1 MKATDYKHISDLLV
15 EKGTKAA
22 LGVLLDSRPTGKV
35 HQQAKLLMVRVRRLE
50 EQQITGTIDH
60 KDYQLEQNRIQ
71 LALMNLLSKAGENK
85 KAQRTLKGV
94 FSALILLLLIGIGGY
109 FLSQPKQ
116 EIEVR
121 LSALQASR
129 IAMQS
134 SKEANLYLGQEVEAL
149 SLYNFKSVEIETDSV
164 ADDKVSLLNAVEPLQ
179 ITPLPDISNVGLH
192 LGAVRLENLSF
203 EDSAQIVISQVE
215 GAPERFRIQVKQSQP
230 FSGRLNYA
238 GPLPINSAYVRVES
252 GSNINEYYEPFEW
265 TLRSPEKEAREIR
278 FTGDPANFMFEFT
291 LRDSMLE
298 KELLVSDLSF
308 FQPEQQQVKSSI
320 LSGSIDLRETD
331 RSTLKTIPLREG
343 DRIDLALASN
353 ILLRRLSLRPEG
365 ILLEAGGKL
374 RTLYTYNS
382 GDRRLRNPSRLTWL
396 WHNQKLVFIGT
407 SLLVLALLYGLIG
420 KGSDRLIHFLKY

>member
-109 FLSQPKQ
+109 LLSQPKQ

-149 SLYNFKSVEIETDSV
+149 SLYNFKSIEIETDSV
-164 ADDKVSLLNAVEPLQ
+164 ADDKVILLNAVEPLQ

>member
-109 FLSQPKQ
+109 LLSQPKQ

-164 ADDKVSLLNAVEPLQ
+164 ADDKVILLNAVEPLQ

-407 SLLVLALLYGLIG
+407 SLLILALLYGLIG

>member
-407 SLLVLALLYGLIG
+407 SLLILALLYGLIG

>member
-1 MKATDYKHISDLLV
+1 
-15 EKGTKAA
+15 
-22 LGVLLDSRPTGKV
+22 
-35 HQQAKLLMVRVRRLE
+35 
-50 EQQITGTIDH
+50 
-60 KDYQLEQNRIQ
+60 
-71 LALMNLLSKAGENK
+71 
-85 KAQRTLKGV
+85 
-94 FSALILLLLIGIGGY
+94 
-109 FLSQPKQ
+109 
-116 EIEVR
+116 
-121 LSALQASR
+121 
-129 IAMQS
+129 
-134 SKEANLYLGQEVEAL
+134 
-149 SLYNFKSVEIETDSV
+149 
-164 ADDKVSLLNAVEPLQ
+164 
-179 ITPLPDISNVGLH
+179 
-192 LGAVRLENLSF
+192 
-203 EDSAQIVISQVE
+203 
-215 GAPERFRIQVKQSQP
+215 
-230 FSGRLNYA
+230 
-238 GPLPINSAYVRVES
+238 
-252 GSNINEYYEPFEW
+252 
-265 TLRSPEKEAREIR
+265 
-278 FTGDPANFMFEFT
+278 MFEFT